1 MTSRLLRYGLLG
13 LGLGLFPILVLLIL
27 GQGCAAKKAPRSPRV
42 AVTTARVELRDM
54 PFALS
59 ATGSV
64 EALRT
69 ASVGSQ
75 VGGVVTRLS
84 FHEGDVVREGQVL
97 IQLDP
102 RPFHQALDQA
112 LGALARDRAIA
123 EAARNEVERS
133 RVLHDQNVLS
143 QSEWDQK
150 VSDADASSATV
161 RADSASA
168 NSARLNLEYAAI
180 RAPISGR
187 SGRLMVHV
195 GDYVKASTSD
205 PLVTIIQPHPIRVSF
220 KIPERDVPVLQRYR
234 GQNPKVWIDPDSARA
249 QLQGRLVFVDN
260 AIDPA
265 SGTLLLKGEFPNQD
279 GRLVP
284 GQFVDV
290 RLVLYVAPR
299 ATVVPSQA
307 VSTGQQGSYVYV
319 VNQDSTAT
327 PRPIEVERTVDDV
340 AVVTRGL
347 SPGEAVVTDGQMRL
361 SPGAKVQ
368 IRRPGGRKG

>member
-1 MTSRLLRYGLLG
+1 MSLLACA
-13 LGLGLFPILVLLIL
+13 LIAL
-27 GQGCAAKKAPRSPRV
+27 AQGCAAKKAARAPRV
-42 AVTTARVELRDM
+42 SVVTARAEQRDM
-54 PFALS
+54 PFSLS

-64 EALRT
+64 EALKT
-69 ASVGSQ
+69 AGIGSQ

-102 RPFHQALDQA
+102 RPFHQALDQS

-123 EAARNEVERS
+123 EAARNEVDRS

-150 VSDADASSATV
+150 VSGAEASAATV
-161 RADSASA
+161 RADSAAA

-187 SGRLMVHV
+187 TGRLMVHV

-234 GQNPKVWIDPDSARA
+234 DRNPRVWVDPDSGRGP
-249 QLQGRLVFVDN
+249 LPGRLVFVDN

-327 PRPIEVERTVDDV
+327 PRPIEVERTVNDV

-368 IRRPGGRKG
+368 IRKIRGGKG

>member
-1 MTSRLLRYGLLG
+1 MIQRVVRYGLLG
-13 LGLGLFPILVLLIL
+13 LGLGFFPILVLLFL
-27 GQGCAAKKAPRSPRV
+27 GAGCAPKKAPRAPRV
-42 AVTTARVELRDM
+42 AVTTARVEQRDV
-54 PFALS
+54 PFSLS

-84 FHEGDVVREGQVL
+84 FHEGDAVQEGQVL
-97 IQLDP
+97 IELDP

-143 QSEWDQK
+143 QSEWEQK
-150 VSDADASSATV
+150 VSDADASAATV

-187 SGRLMVHV
+187 TGRLMVHV
-195 GDYVKASTSD
+195 GDYVKATTSD

-234 GQNPKVWIDPDSARA
+234 ANNPRVWVDPDSG
-249 QLQGRLVFVDN
+249 QGPLEGRLVFVDN

-279 GRLVP
+279 GRMVP

-299 ATVVPSQA
+299 ATVIPSQA
-307 VSTGQQGSYVYV
+307 VSTGQQGAYVYV
-319 VNQDSTAT
+319 VNPDSTAT
-327 PRPIEVERTVDDV
+327 PRPIQVERTVDDLT
-340 AVVTRGL
+340 VVTGGL
-347 SPGEAVVTDGQMRL
+347 KPGEIVVTDGQMRL

-368 IRRPGGRKG
+368 IRKTGGGKR

>member
-1 MTSRLLRYGLLG
+1 MIPRFVRYGLLG
-13 LGLGLFPILVLLIL
+13 LGPGLPPILARLSL
-27 GQGCAAKKAPRSPRV
+27 GHGCAAKKAPRTPRV
-42 AVTTARVELRDM
+42 AVTTARVEQRDM
-54 PFALS
+54 PFSLS

-64 EALRT
+64 EALQT

-123 EAARNEVERS
+123 EAARNEVDRS

-143 QSEWDQK
+143 QSEWEQK
-150 VSDADASSATV
+150 VSDADASAATV

-168 NSARLNLEYAAI
+168 NNARLNLEYAAI

-234 GQNPKVWIDPDSARA
+234 GQNPRVWVDPDSGRGP
-249 QLQGRLVFVDN
+249 LQGRLVFVDN

-265 SGTLLLKGEFPNQD
+265 SGPASE
-279 GRLVP
+279 GRIPEPGRPPGTGPVRGRASGALRGAAGDRGSVP
-284 GQFVDV
+284 GRVHGAAGLV
-290 RLVLYVAPR
+290 RVRGQPGLDGDAAP
-299 ATVVPSQA
+299 
-307 VSTGQQGSYVYV
+307 
-319 VNQDSTAT
+319 D
-327 PRPIEVERTVDDV
+327 
-340 AVVTRGL
+340 RG
-347 SPGEAVVTDGQMRL
+347 
-361 SPGAKVQ
+361 GAH
-368 IRRPGGRKG
+368 GG

>member
-1 MTSRLLRYGLLG
+1 MIASRSASLLVLSVLLLLG
-13 LGLGLFPILVLLIL
+13 S
-27 GQGCAAKKAPRSPRV
+27 GCASKKAPRTPRV
-42 AVTTARVELRDM
+42 AVTTARVEQRDM
-54 PFALS
+54 PYSLT

-64 EALRT
+64 EAIRT

-112 LGALARDRAIA
+112 VGALARDRAIA
-123 EAARNEVERS
+123 EAARKEVERS

-143 QSEWDQK
+143 DSEWGQK
-150 VSDADASSATV
+150 VSDADASAATV

-195 GDYVKASTSD
+195 GDYVKATTSD

-220 KIPERDVPVLQRYR
+220 KIPERDVPTLQRYR
-234 GQNPKVWIDPDSARA
+234 AQDPRVSVEPDSGRGP
-249 QLQGRLVFVDN
+249 LQGRLVFVDN

-290 RLVLYVAPR
+290 RLVLFVAPR

-319 VNQDSTAT
+319 VNADSTVTA
-327 PRPIEVERTVDDV
+327 RPIVVERAVDDLSVV
-340 AVVTRGL
+340 ARGL
-347 SPGEAVVTDGQMRL
+347 KPGEAVVTDGQMRL

-368 IRRPGGRKG
+368 IRRTGGRKG

>member
-1 MTSRLLRYGLLG
+1 
-13 LGLGLFPILVLLIL
+13 
-27 GQGCAAKKAPRSPRV
+27 
-42 AVTTARVELRDM
+42 
-54 PFALS
+54 
-59 ATGSV
+59 
-64 EALRT
+64 
-69 ASVGSQ
+69 
-75 VGGVVTRLS
+75 VVTRLS
-84 FHEGDVVREGQVL
+84 FHEGDAVQEGQVL
-97 IQLDP
+97 IELDP

-143 QSEWDQK
+143 QSEWEQK
-150 VSDADASSATV
+150 VSDADASAATV

-187 SGRLMVHV
+187 TGRLMVHV
-195 GDYVKASTSD
+195 GDYVKATTSD

-234 GQNPKVWIDPDSARA
+234 ANNPRVWVDPDSG
-249 QLQGRLVFVDN
+249 QGPLEGRLVFVDN

-279 GRLVP
+279 GRMVP

-299 ATVVPSQA
+299 ATVIPSQA
-307 VSTGQQGSYVYV
+307 VSTGQQGAYVYV
-319 VNQDSTAT
+319 VNPDSTAT
-327 PRPIEVERTVDDV
+327 PRPIQVERTVDDLT
-340 AVVTRGL
+340 VVTGGL
-347 SPGEAVVTDGQMRL
+347 KPGEIVVTDGQMRL

-368 IRRPGGRKG
+368 IRKTGGGKR